1 MGIPVAHFMTNSLK
15 FLQVLLP
22 FIVLHG
28 SMDILTDPSVSKL
41 LHESASSAD
50 KTIKLYPD
58 MWHTITAGEPPENID
73 LVFSD
78 IITWLDERTDGAGNL
93 RLEREQKAG
102 HDEHFLDCMGKVST
116 ESWKL
121 KTAQQT
127 ISVVFDQILG
137 NKNCKVVAID
147 DDMCR
152 EYIYAHIW
160 WEW

>member
-1 MGIPVAHFMTNSLK
+1 MMGIPVAHFMTNSLK

-116 ESWKL
+116 ES
-121 KTAQQT
+121 
-127 ISVVFDQILG
+127 
-137 NKNCKVVAID
+137 
-147 DDMCR
+147 
-152 EYIYAHIW
+152 
-160 WEW
+160 